1 MGRDQTEYMT
11 TMRECYDASK
21 SGWSHVR
28 EDYRLDQR
36 YASGDPTDQW
46 DSDIKSDRDGE
57 GIPALTFD
65 RLTPMAMALVNN
77 SRKNRPQPQVMAG
90 DDGDP
95 AVAEIIEGKMRH
107 IQYVSRAE
115 VPYSHA
121 ELCAII
127 GGWGFYE
134 IESDYASK
142 RPKSDGTMSYDQE
155 PRVRRILDPM
165 CVFPDPSVQEPD
177 FSDADFFII
186 RHFMSR
192 DKFRAE
198 FNAEP
203 LSWPFEE
210 PNSDLNSWGDANGVW
225 VAKYYWIERKSH
237 RRITLWDG
245 TEGRAADLEQ
255 DPSLEEYRTD
265 DGHFPPEYINAEREE
280 QEVIVH
286 CDIVDGEKI
295 LEENVINADWI
306 PVIVVTGTE
315 VVSEGE
321 RRFVSAIRYKRDPQ
335 KFLNASVSGVAE
347 AIGSANHAE
356 YTAAE
361 GTIRS
366 KAWTDGKRHRVL
378 TWYPLDILGKPAE
391 PPQRDTFEP
400 PIQSLTAAMM
410 MATDAVKGAD
420 GYTDNVNRPSQA
432 DISGVGVQRR
442 QDQSNLANAHFEM
455 NLIDAQ
461 WHGCRIMLQML
472 IRETDTPRKWQVRK
486 EDGSQRQ
493 VAVVGGDSQAMVPGM
508 EDQPHYR
515 VDQGE
520 YGLDVT
526 TGPTYAAK
534 AEQEIDTLLEIL
546 KNNPGMWPI
555 YAPTVFKRMG
565 FTDLEEIAQMAM
577 PPQFQQAMQAK
588 QQGVSP
594 REAQLQ
600 AQVQQMQGV
609 IQHIGQILQT
619 KQIEQQGKID
629 VENTK
634 IRGELSV
641 EKIKT
646 IRALIESLQKNSH
659 EAATAMAGHKF
670 GAAEHLTQLT
680 HEATQAALNP
690 PQQEGVTQ

>member
-1 MGRDQTEYMT
+1 MPSFDQSSYMT
-11 TMRECYDASK
+11 TMRKRYESAK
-21 SGWSHVR
+21 TGWSHVR
-28 EDYRLDQR
+28 EDYRLDAR

-46 DSDIKSDRDGE
+46 APDIKSDRDGQ

-65 RLTPMAMALVNN
+65 RLNPMAMAIVNN
-77 SRKNRPQPQVMAG
+77 TRKNRPQPQVIAG

-107 IQYVSRAE
+107 LQYVSRAE
-115 VPYSHA
+115 VAYSHA

-134 IESDYASK
+134 IEKDYVNK
-142 RPKSDGTMSYDQE
+142 NPKYDGTMSYDKE

-165 CVFPDPSVQEPD
+165 SSFPDPAVQEPD
-177 FSDADFFII
+177 FSDADFWII
-186 RHFMSR
+186 RYWFSR

-198 FNAEP
+198 FGTEP

-210 PNSDLNSWGDANGVW
+210 PNSDLSAWGDAKGVW
-225 VAKYYWIERKSH
+225 VAKYYWVEHKTH
-237 RRITLWDG
+237 KRILLWDG
-245 TEGRAADLEQ
+245 TEGREADLEN
-255 DPSLEEYRTD
+255 DPALAEYRTE
-265 DGHFPPEYINAEREE
+265 DGKFPPEYINAERDE
-280 QEVIVH
+280 QETIVH
-286 CDIVDGEKI
+286 CDYVDGEKI

-306 PVIVVTGTE
+306 PVIAVTGTE

-321 RRFVSAIRYKRDPQ
+321 RRFISAIRYKRDPQ

-347 AIGSANHAE
+347 AIGTANHAE
-356 YTAAE
+356 YIGVE
-361 GTIRS
+361 GSIRS

-378 TWYPLDILGKPAE
+378 TYFPKDITGQPAP

-400 PIQSLTAAMM
+400 PIQALTAAMT
-410 MATDAVKGAD
+410 MAIDGVKGAD
-420 GYTDNVNRPSQA
+420 GYTDNVARPSQA

-442 QDQSNLANAHFEM
+442 QDQANLSNAHFEM
-455 NLIDAQ
+455 NLVDAQ
-461 WHGCRIMLQML
+461 WHGGRIMLQML

-486 EDGSQRQ
+486 EDGTQRQ
-493 VAVVGGDSQAMVPGM
+493 VAVLGGDSDSLVPGM

-520 YGLDVT
+520 YGLDIT

-546 KNNPGMWPI
+546 KNNPEMWPI
-555 YAPTVFKRMG
+555 YAPTVFKRLG

-588 QQGVSP
+588 AQGMSP

-600 AQVQQMQGV
+600 TQVQQMQAV
-609 IQHIGQILQT
+609 IQHIASILQT
-619 KQIEQQGKID
+619 KQVEQQ
-629 VENTK
+629 
-634 IRGELSV
+634 
-641 EKIKT
+641 
-646 IRALIESLQKNSH
+646 
-659 EAATAMAGHKF
+659 
-670 GAAEHLTQLT
+670 
-680 HEATQAALNP
+680 
-690 PQQEGVTQ
+690 